1 MNNLLD
7 TTVGVNKLVE
17 AETKP
22 AVEVLYKGMGD
33 PETEQGQNPHPP
45 QTTRRSKKQTTQTP
59 KTNNINSKKHH
70 THTHTHTP
78 TTTNHT
84 HTQTNNKKTHTH
96 TKKQRQKNTTLASP
110 TREVVV
116 LVRAGQRVGAQLLQQ
131 KRVLEDSLDGFD
143 HVGLQRG
150 RVLLLRVPGQQELA
164 EGLVGVC
171 TPCSQLYSAVQ
182 Y

>member
-1 MNNLLD
+1 MRLKQNRPLRYYTKVWETLKQSK
-7 TTVGVNKLVE
+7 VRIPIPRKQQEEAKNKLH
-17 AETKP
+17 T
-22 AVEVLYKGMGD
+22 
-33 PETEQGQNPHPP
+33 HP
-45 QTTRRSKKQTTQTP
+45 KTP

-84 HTQTNNKKTHTH
+84 HTQTTRKRIHTHKNNDKKTH
-96 TKKQRQKNTTLASP
+96 TTLASP

-116 LVRAGQRVGAQLLQQ
+116 LVRAGQGVGAQLLQQ

-171 TPCSQLYSAVQ
+171 TPCSQLYSAEQ